1 MCALHSPQ
9 TTKFIIPIAAN
20 KKSLMCPKSAD
31 HLRLSLLH
39 FFGHLLRTAAGA
51 EWERISYCLQRS
63 AQKRLRMQKGMGN
76 GQKPQKEMRSSPKR
90 HCVRVKVSIF
100 IFKKFLIVR
109 LSLYYF
115 PRGRSSQNDNWT
127 SSFCWPSPLV
137 SFSRLSFLF
146 RNVRPLPW
154 PMAKVAFCSPFPTPL
169 LPGVIF
175 QRMRFPSV
183 ARPSKPVITDG

>member
-1 MCALHSPQ
+1 
-9 TTKFIIPIAAN
+9 
-20 KKSLMCPKSAD
+20 MCPKSAD
-31 HLRLSLLH
+31 HLCLSLLH

-51 EWERISYCLQRS
+51 DWERISYCLQRS

-127 SSFCWPSPLV
+127 SSFCWPSHWSVFTACP
-137 SFSRLSFLF
+137 FSSGMSGHFLGQWQKSHFVHLF
-146 RNVRPLPW
+146 RPP
-154 PMAKVAFCSPFPTPL
+154 S

-175 QRMRFPSV
+175 QRMRFPTV